1 MHRRICSLLL
11 ILVLVCAA
19 ALPVWAH
26 EVPDTAR
33 LGSIAIS
40 MTHQGEPVPGG
51 SLTLYRVADVISS
64 DGDYLFAAY
73 KMPVADPENPPVLRI
88 FRLQPNE

>member
-19 ALPVWAH
+19 ALPVCAA
-26 EVPDTAR
+26 EVPDVTR
-33 LGSIAIS
+33 RGSIAIS

-51 SLTLYRVADVISS
+51 SLTLYRVADVISN
-64 DGDYLFAAY
+64 DGDYLLILIGLVFQL
-73 KMPVADPENPPVLRI
+73 KH
-88 FRLQPNE
+88 